1 MIVHFTIFNLKIANF
16 RYYFSKMAKIQQ
28 QNGVV
33 PGGGGGTGVDD
44 FSDDDSTPLTQDY
57 AGR

>member
-1 MIVHFTIFNLKIANF
+1 
-16 RYYFSKMAKIQQ
+16 MAKIQQ

-33 PGGGGGTGVDD
+33 PGGGGTGVDD

-57 AGR
+57 AGRYN